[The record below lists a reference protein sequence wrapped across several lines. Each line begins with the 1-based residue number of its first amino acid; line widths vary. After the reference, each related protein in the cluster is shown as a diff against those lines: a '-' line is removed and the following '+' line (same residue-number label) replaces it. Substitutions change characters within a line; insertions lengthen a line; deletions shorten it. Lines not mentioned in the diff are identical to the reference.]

1 MSKNEIKTIKTLII
15 FLTLIILGIIQIIFI
30 KEAQALTVNELR
42 KKFPNGKYWNHPA
55 GQDHYYQYGIIDQG
69 KCNNPDGWTNS
80 PCNAHNGTTASFGK
94 NDCNSFDRAQQCTGF
109 ARKLFFDYYGTYA
122 TSVKIHTNINN
133 LKPGDILR
141 YKRGNSG
148 GHDVWIIGINGD
160 NITVAECNWGDRC
173 IISWDR
179 TFSKSS
185 ITVEK
190 IYSAPRALTDG
201 KDLEPPVIT
210 EGYVDMSS
218 ISQNGYKIIAR
229 VTDNTGVEKVLFPTW
244 TNKNGQDD
252 IIWKA
257 GTYNAQINAWEFWVK
272 KSEHNNELD
281 LYNTH
286 IYAYDTSGNSSFKT
300 LSAIPMGGLVA
311 NLGSF
316 NARIV
321 LNKDSNYVVGVNNSN
336 VVLKIKNNSDNSQ
349 IWKFTRNNDG
359 SYYIENTSN
368 GTALDVLNGTRKK
381 W

>member
-1 MSKNEIKTIKTLII
+1 M
-15 FLTLIILGIIQIIFI
+15 
-30 KEAQALTVNELR
+30 
-42 KKFPNGKYWNHPA
+42 
-55 GQDHYYQYGIIDQG
+55 
-69 KCNNPDGWTNS
+69 
-80 PCNAHNGTTASFGK
+80 
-94 NDCNSFDRAQQCTGF
+94 
-109 ARKLFFDYYGTYA
+109 
-122 TSVKIHTNINN
+122 
-133 LKPGDILR
+133 
-141 YKRGNSG
+141 
-148 GHDVWIIGINGD
+148 
-160 NITVAECNWGDRC
+160 
-173 IISWDR
+173 
-179 TFSKSS
+179 
-185 ITVEK
+185 
-190 IYSAPRALTDG
+190 
-201 KDLEPPVIT
+201 EPPVIT
-210 EGYVDMSS
+210 ECYVDMSS
-218 ISQNGYKIIAR
+218 ISQNGYKIIAKA
-229 VTDNTGVEKVLFPTW
+229 TDNTGIEKVLFPTW

-252 IIWKA
+252 IIWKE

-300 LSAIPMGGLVA
+300 LSAIPMGGIVA

-349 IWKFTRNNDG
+349 IWKFSRNNDG